1 MGGNM
6 VVEIISVG
14 TEILLGNIVN
24 TNAAYLSEK
33 CAGLGFSC
41 YYQDVVGDNEERLC
55 ETIRTALSRADILLL
70 SGGLGTTQD
79 DLTKETA
86 AKVLGKSLKLHE
98 ESKAAIREFFE
109 KRGIE
114 PTDNNW
120 KQAMVPEG
128 CIVLA
133 NPNGTA
139 PGIIMEDNG
148 KHVVL
153 MPGPPNEMIP
163 MFEASVMPY
172 LSKLQSC
179 VIFSQTVKICGVGE
193 SKAETMVRDL
203 IDSQSNPTIATYAK
217 TGEVHLRVT
226 ARAEDEKA
234 ARKLVKPVVKEL
246 KGRFGSHVYTTDDE
260 VTLEKSVVDL
270 LLANSLTISTVESC
284 TGGLLAAR
292 LINVPGVSEV
302 FKSGYITYSNK
313 AKRRLLGIKKN
324 TLLKYG
330 AVSEE
335 IASQMAK
342 GAAMVSK
349 ADVVV
354 SITGIAGPDGGS
366 QEKPVGLVYIGCNV
380 CGRMKVK
387 KCHFSGD
394 RSKVRENTVS
404 SALSLMREC
413 ILEYYSEVTFGGK
426 EK

>member
-55 ETIRTALSRADILLL
+55 ETIRTALSRANILLL
-70 SGGLGTTQD
+70 SGGLGPTQD